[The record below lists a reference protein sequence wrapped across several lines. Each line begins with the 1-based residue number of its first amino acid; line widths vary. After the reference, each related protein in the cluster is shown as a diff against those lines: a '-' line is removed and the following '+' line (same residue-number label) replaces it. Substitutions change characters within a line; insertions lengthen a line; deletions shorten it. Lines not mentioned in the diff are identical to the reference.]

1 MRVQTVAAQLRF
13 AVAASLL
20 VGAAG
25 ACQGPNPY
33 YRHLGL
39 DGGGASTGSGGY
51 GATTGGAGNAGTAG
65 FFAGAAGATIG
76 AAGATGTAGA
86 TGASGA
92 TGAAGAGGV
101 GGATGAAGTSS
112 TGAAGV
118 IGAAGVGA
126 PCVTCQ
132 VKVEYTCRAME
143 DCPDAGTD
151 GGGMAGVSQSQA
163 SFVLDV
169 TNEGSTAFPLSAL
182 TLRYW
187 YTVDPSQATQQEL
200 DCDFA
205 ALGCTNIVT
214 SMSTTQPNFVEVMP
228 PRAHANEYSEIAF
241 TAGALSLEPR
251 LDTGEIQL
259 RLHNKDFSPIMQCDD
274 YSYDC
279 PTTTTTIDAQKITA
293 YINGVLVWGTE
304 PQ

>member
-1 MRVQTVAAQLRF
+1 MRVQTVAAQVRF

-39 DGGGASTGSGGY
+39 DGGGAITGSGGY
-51 GATTGGAGNAGTAG
+51 GATTGGAGYGATAG
-65 FFAGAAGATIG
+65 FASGAAGATLG
-76 AAGATGTAGA
+76 AAGTTGAAGTIGVGGTTGA
-86 TGASGA
+86 AGTTSTGASGA
-92 TGAAGAGGV
+92 
-101 GGATGAAGTSS
+101 
-112 TGAAGV
+112 

-126 PCVTCQ
+126 PCLTCQ

-151 GGGMAGVSQSQA
+151 GGGSDGGMTGVGQSQA
-163 SFVLDV
+163 SFVLDI
-169 TNEGSTAFPLSAL
+169 TNEGPTTFPLSAL

-187 YTVDPSQATQQEL
+187 YTLDELKPQEL

-205 ALGCTNIVT
+205 KLGCTNIVT
-214 SMSTTQPNFVEVMP
+214 SMSTTPPNFVEVMP

-259 RLHNKDFSPIMQCDD
+259 RIHNKDFSPIMQCDD

-279 PTTTTTIDAQKITA
+279 PTTITTIDAQKITA
-293 YINGVLVWGTE
+293 YINDVLVWGTE